1 MATKRGGGGAALV
14 KRALV
19 ALAIIGALLF
29 AVQGGEWGTW
39 DLWRQRQQLARLKV
53 TVDSLQHEVD
63 SLKVYKKALETDPVL
78 QEKIAREE
86 FGMVRGSK
94 ELLYRFSDSARRDS
108 VRKKGR

>member
-1 MATKRGGGGAALV
+1 VAGKRGDAGASVVRRALLALAALGV
-14 KRALV
+14 
-19 ALAIIGALLF
+19 LAF

-39 DLWRQRQQLARLKV
+39 DLFKQRRRLAALHAS
-53 TVDSLQHEVD
+53 VDSLQREVD
-63 SLKVYKKALETDPVL
+63 SLKAYKKSLEADPVL

-108 VRKKGR
+108 TRKKGR

>member
-1 MATKRGGGGAALV
+1 LASKKPDGASLV
-14 KRALV
+14 KRALL

-29 AVQGGEWGTW
+29 AVQGGEWGTL
-39 DLWRQRQQLARLKV
+39 DLWRQRGRLAKLRV
-53 TVDSLQHEVD
+53 TVDSL
-63 SLKVYKKALETDPVL
+63 KAYKKSLETDPVL

-108 VRKKGR
+108 ARKKGR